1 MTIEFDLKVCVG
13 CGVEVCLVWFGTGL
27 AGCCHSSSRGTGEAG
42 MDQEGKMDG
51 WMDGCMGECFRA
63 ERGFESAWEE

>member
-13 CGVEVCLVWFGTGL
+13 CGVEVCLVWFGLGRVWRD
-27 AGCCHSSSRGTGEAG
+27 AVIRARVEQGRGKWIRK
-42 MDQEGKMDG
+42 EGRMDG
-51 WMDGCMGECFRA
+51 WMGECFRA